1 MVERGQQRTER
12 ASREPE
18 PAPVSP
24 ARGQVPGDVRDVS
37 FHTAMRG
44 YERREVD
51 RYVQRVNR
59 VIAELEIAR
68 SPESA
73 VRHALDRV
81 GEQTSGILQR
91 ARETAD
97 EIIHTARSEA
107 EETTNRGRA
116 EGRDIVAAARAEVE
130 RLLADGETQARER
143 VQLGE
148 REFAAR
154 RKQAEEALAEADAT
168 LAAAQSQAAELV
180 AQAQAEAE
188 QMVTRADTEAVERR
202 AREEERLE
210 ELRGQA
216 KRDVLAMQ
224 ADRDAVVQERQLL
237 VEQIHELAARL
248 DALADSGASEAIQAS
263 PAAEDAGTSAG
274 EETASVDGP
283 KLGAP
288 GDQADGERAG
298 RS

>member
-107 EETTNRGRA
+107 EESTAR
-116 EGRDIVAAARAEVE
+116 ARAE
-130 RLLADGETQARER
+130 AGEIVDQAREEAGR
-143 VQLGE
+143 IVGE
-148 REFAAR
+148 
-154 RKQAEEALAEADAT
+154 AEAT
-168 LAAAQSQAAELV
+168 V
-180 AQAQAEAE
+180 ARGRSEANEIVAEAKKE
-188 QMVTRADTEAVERR
+188 
-202 AREEERLE
+202 
-210 ELRGQA
+210 
-216 KRDVLAMQ
+216 
-224 ADRDAVVQERQLL
+224 
-237 VEQIHELAARL
+237 
-248 DALADSGASEAIQAS
+248 
-263 PAAEDAGTSAG
+263 
-274 EETASVDGP
+274 
-283 KLGAP
+283 
-288 GDQADGERAG
+288 
-298 RS
+298 